1 MISNQVAL
9 ARINS
14 RAENRLTLIPHLYVH
29 VPFCPTICPY
39 CDFHVLERR
48 AGLVEAYLNELETD
62 ARVLRE
68 QYGGTELT
76 TLYVGGG
83 TPSFLRDHE
92 LERLAGIIRT
102 HFGWATREA
111 TLEVNPG
118 TVSAAR
124 AKLWRE
130 LGFTRASVGVQSTQ
144 DSVLKFLGRTHDAKQ
159 ALLALETLLAAGFQV
174 SSDAITAVPGQNVE
188 QDLRTLG
195 ALGLE
200 HISCYTLTIEE
211 GTAFF
216 RAGVKVRAEDE
227 ELALELAESVLA
239 EFGLA
244 RYEVSNHAKPGFESR
259 HNIAYWQNRFYY
271 GLGAG
276 AAGHYPNLEMGSQD
290 LALESQIIA
299 YRRTNPHLSNWLTGE
314 RGEIEAVT
322 RESFVTDALFS
333 GLRLLSGVNLTDIST
348 RAGLN
353 APDFFAPQFDKLVS
367 QGLLEFEAD
376 VVRATSNGLWVLN
389 QVISEFL

>member
-1 MISNQVAL
+1 
-9 ARINS
+9 
-14 RAENRLTLIPHLYVH
+14 LIPHLYVH

-48 AGLVEAYLNELETD
+48 AGLVEAYLTELEND
-62 ARVLRE
+62 ARVLAE

-76 TLYVGGG
+76 TLYIGGG

-92 LERLAGIIRT
+92 LERLTGIIRT
-102 HFGWATREA
+102 HFGWANFEA

-118 TVSAAR
+118 TVNAPR

-159 ALLALETLLAAGFQV
+159 ALLALETLLTAGFHV

-216 RAGVKVRAEDE
+216 RAGIKVRAEDE
-227 ELALELAESVLA
+227 ERSLELAESVLA

-276 AAGHYPNLEMGSQD
+276 AAGHYPNLELESQD
-290 LALESQIIA
+290 LPLESQVIA
-299 YRRTNPHLSNWLTGE
+299 YRRTNPHLSNWLAGE
-314 RGEIEAVT
+314 RGEIEPVT

-333 GLRLLSGVNLTDIST
+333 GLRLLSGVNLADIST

-353 APDFFAPQFDKLVS
+353 ARDFFAPQFEKLVG
-367 QGLLEFEAD
+367 QGLLEFEGEF
-376 VVRATSNGLWVLN
+376 VRATTNGLWVLN

>member
-1 MISNQVAL
+1 MG
-9 ARINS
+9 S
-14 RAENRLTLIPHLYVH
+14 RAENTVTLIPHLYVH

-48 AGLVEAYLNELETD
+48 AGLVEAFLTELEND
-62 ARVLRE
+62 ARVLSE

-92 LERLAGIIRT
+92 LERLAGII
-102 HFGWATREA
+102 HKYFGWANGEA

-118 TVSAAR
+118 TVNTSRAR
-124 AKLWRE
+124 LWRE

-144 DSVLKFLGRTHDAKQ
+144 DAVLKFLGRTHDAKQ
-159 ALLALETLLAAGFQV
+159 ALLALETLLEAGFQV

-188 QDLRTLG
+188 LDLRILG

-227 ELALELAESVLA
+227 ERSLELAESVLA
-239 EFGLA
+239 EFGLV
-244 RYEVSNHAKPGFESR
+244 RYEVSNHARPGFESK

-276 AAGHYPNLEMGSQD
+276 AAGHYPNLEFDSGN
-290 LALESQIIA
+290 LPLELQVIA

-314 RGEIEAVT
+314 RGEIEPVT

-333 GLRLLSGVNLTDIST
+333 GLRLLSGVNLENIST

-353 APDFFAPQFDKLVS
+353 ASDYFAPQFEKLVS
-367 QGLLEFEAD
+367 QGLLEFEGEF
-376 VVRATSNGLWVLN
+376 VHATTNGLWVLN
-389 QVISEFL
+389 QVVSEFL

>member
-1 MISNQVAL
+1 M
-9 ARINS
+9 
-14 RAENRLTLIPHLYVH
+14 
-29 VPFCPTICPY
+29 
-39 CDFHVLERR
+39 LERR
-48 AGLVEAYLNELETD
+48 AGLVEAFLTELEND
-62 ARVLRE
+62 ARVLSK
-68 QYGGTELT
+68 QYGGTKLT

-92 LERLAGIIRT
+92 LVSLAGIIRRY
-102 HFGWATREA
+102 FGWANLEA

-118 TVSAAR
+118 TVNTAR

-159 ALLALETLLAAGFQV
+159 ALLALETLLKAGFQV

-188 QDLRTLG
+188 LDLRTLG

-227 ELALELAESVLA
+227 ERSLELAESVLA
-239 EFGLA
+239 EFGVN
-244 RYEVSNHAKPGFESR
+244 RYEVSNHAKPGFESK

-276 AAGHYPNLEMGSQD
+276 AAGHYPNLEIEAQD
-290 LALESQIIA
+290 VPLENQIIA

-314 RGEIEAVT
+314 RGEIEPVT

-333 GLRLLSGVNLTDIST
+333 GLRLLSGVDLTDIST

-353 APDFFAPQFDKLVS
+353 ARDYFAPQFEKLVA
-367 QGLLEFEAD
+367 QGLLEFEGET
-376 VVRATSNGLWVLN
+376 VRATTNGLWVLN

>member
-1 MISNQVAL
+1 
-9 ARINS
+9 
-14 RAENRLTLIPHLYVH
+14 
-29 VPFCPTICPY
+29 
-39 CDFHVLERR
+39 VLERR
-48 AGLVEAYLNELETD
+48 AGLVEAYLTELEND
-62 ARVLRE
+62 ARVLSE
-68 QYGGTELT
+68 QYGATELT

-92 LERLAGIIRT
+92 LERLSGIIRSY
-102 HFGWATREA
+102 FGWATLEA

-118 TVSAAR
+118 TVSTSR
-124 AKLWRE
+124 AKLWHD
-130 LGFTRASVGVQSTQ
+130 LGFSRASVGVQSTQ
-144 DSVLKFLGRTHDAKQ
+144 DDVLKFLGRTHDAKQ
-159 ALLALETLLAAGFQV
+159 ALSALETLLSAGFQV

-227 ELALELAESVLA
+227 ERSLELAESVLA

-244 RYEVSNHAKPGFESR
+244 RYEVSNHAKPGFESK
-259 HNIAYWQNRFYY
+259 HNIAYWQNQFYY

-276 AAGHYPNLEMGSQD
+276 AAGHYPNLEFGIQD
-290 LALESQIIA
+290 VPPEAEIIA
-299 YRRTNPHLSNWLTGE
+299 YRRTNPHLANWLTGE
-314 RGEIEAVT
+314 RGEIEVVT

-333 GLRLLSGVNLTDIST
+333 GLRLLSGVNLEDIST

-353 APDFFAPQFDKLVS
+353 AREFFAPQFEKLVG
-367 QGLLEFEAD
+367 QGLLEFEGET
-376 VVRATSNGLWVLN
+376 VRATTNGLWVLN

>member
-1 MISNQVAL
+1 
-9 ARINS
+9 
-14 RAENRLTLIPHLYVH
+14 
-29 VPFCPTICPY
+29 
-39 CDFHVLERR
+39 VLERR
-48 AGLVEAYLNELETD
+48 AGLVEAYLTELEND
-62 ARVLRE
+62 ARVLAE
-68 QYGGTELT
+68 QYGSTELM

-92 LERLAGIIRT
+92 LERLASIIRQY
-102 HFGWATREA
+102 FGWATLEA

-118 TVSAAR
+118 TVSASR
-124 AKLWRE
+124 AKLWHD
-130 LGFTRASVGVQSTQ
+130 LGFSRASVGVQSTQ

-159 ALLALETLLAAGFQV
+159 ALVALETLLEAGFQV

-200 HISCYTLTIEE
+200 HISCYTLTIEQ

-227 ELALELAESVLA
+227 ERSLELAESVLA

-244 RYEVSNHAKPGFESR
+244 RYEVSNHAKPGFESK

-276 AAGHYPNLEMGSQD
+276 AAGHYPNLGLAVQD
-290 LALESQIIA
+290 VPPESQIIA
-299 YRRTNPHLSNWLTGE
+299 YRRTNPHLSTWLSGE

-333 GLRLLSGVNLTDIST
+333 GLRLLCGVNLTDIST

-353 APDFFAPQFDKLVS
+353 AQDFFAPQFEKLIV
-367 QGLLEFEAD
+367 QGLLEFDGEI
-376 VVRATSNGLWVLN
+376 VRATTNGLWVLN

>member
-1 MISNQVAL
+1 LTL
-9 ARINS
+9 ARIET
-14 RAENRLTLIPHLYVH
+14 RAENTLTLIPHLYVH

-48 AGLVEAYLNELETD
+48 AGLVEAYLTEFEND
-62 ARVLRE
+62 ARVLSE
-68 QYGGTELT
+68 QYGGTELS

-92 LERLAGIIRT
+92 LERLAGIIRKY
-102 HFGWATREA
+102 FGWANQEA

-118 TVSAAR
+118 TVNVAR

-144 DSVLKFLGRTHDAKQ
+144 DSVLKFLGRTHYAKQ
-159 ALLALETLLAAGFQV
+159 ALNALETLLEAGFHV

-227 ELALELAESVLA
+227 ERSLELAESVLA
-239 EFGLA
+239 EFGLM
-244 RYEVSNHAKPGFESR
+244 RYEVSNHAKPGFESK
-259 HNIAYWQNRFYY
+259 HNIAYWQNRFYF

-276 AAGHYPNLEMGSQD
+276 AAGHYPNLESETQD
-290 LALESQIIA
+290 VPLENQIIA

-348 RAGLN
+348 RAGIN
-353 APDFFAPQFDKLVS
+353 ARDYFAPQFEKLVS
-367 QGLLEFEAD
+367 QGLLEFEGET
-376 VVRATSNGLWVLN
+376 VRATTNGLWVLN